1 MSNGTRRSIQQMLS
15 DLYRGFNQNRAV
27 FPRRGRTMPRQSG
40 IRTIPFDVGLEA
52 DNARSGGMSENQ
64 IQAMLAQA
72 RRPGLPISPTVLAS
86 VQRPMVE
93 NSNNVNAPRGIDSLS
108 RKEKYRRRILND
120 GFLIPQGSVP
130 GKDGKRVRVG
140 LPNVLYPDQTVPSGP
155 NTLGPA
161 TADYLGLRLINPA
174 SAEYGEMSNL
184 SPAEA
189 TAMRQRNEYGT
200 SDPTPTIPAVED
212 KERLARD
219 VSLITTDMPGAGASV
234 APAQANNNTVSEG
247 RRGPPMSRVPVTNG
261 SLPFDKTE
269 IDAGMEGFVSPSDSR
284 RQGTVPLPRRR
295 PSNRGGPDAVGPP
308 VPAVEP
314 IPRPIPKPQMDT
326 GKDAELN
333 AGIDQRVDAPTQEAE
348 SGIDFNTNLMKLGL
362 QITAAASKPGATF
375 MGSLATG
382 ALNHLNAEEKREL
395 IKEQREFKK
404 ELIKSNQR
412 YESAEARLERA
423 SREKISAERINV
435 LQEQVKARSEELA
448 ETRRFNNKRL
458 ELQLEKLPTSEDKE
472 AERNLINSKIGVNEE
487 LAKYHEAKA
496 SGVGNELAKQTE
508 ITKRSIFALVE
519 KMIDTDT
526 REYRSAKGD
535 ERAALLQRDARAAL
549 KAIGLV
555 GSEIEE
561 FLPGGVTDLSGAGK
575 SPPPPGKTLKFNPQT
590 GKIE

>member
-1 MSNGTRRSIQQMLS
+1 MS
-15 DLYRGFNQNRAV
+15 
-27 FPRRGRTMPRQSG
+27 
-40 IRTIPFDVGLEA
+40 
-52 DNARSGGMSENQ
+52 
-64 IQAMLAQA
+64 
-72 RRPGLPISPTVLAS
+72 
-86 VQRPMVE
+86 
-93 NSNNVNAPRGIDSLS
+93 
-108 RKEKYRRRILND
+108 
-120 GFLIPQGSVP
+120 
-130 GKDGKRVRVG
+130 RV
-140 LPNVLYPDQTVPSGP
+140 
-155 NTLGPA
+155 PA
-161 TADYLGLRLINPA
+161 TNRVPAAELGVAEQGMTRMPQPA
-174 SAEYGEMSNL
+174 
-184 SPAEA
+184 PAILP
-189 TAMRQRNEYGT
+189 M
-200 SDPTPTIPAVED
+200 ED
-212 KERLARD
+212 ARD
-219 VSLITTDMPGAGASV
+219 IGDGGGRLP
-234 APAQANNNTVSEG
+234 
-247 RRGPPMSRVPVTNG
+247 RRGPPMAEVPESRMLPKRRLTPSRDAVMPGDMSGASAEELDAAAQKG
-261 SLPFDKTE
+261 SELD
-269 IDAGMEGFVSPSDSR
+269 IDAP
-284 RQGTVPLPRRR
+284 Q
-295 PSNRGGPDAVGPP
+295 A
-308 VPAVEP
+308 PA
-314 IPRPIPKPQMDT
+314 
-326 GKDAELN
+326 
-333 AGIDQRVDAPTQEAE
+333 QETE

-458 ELQLEKLPTSEDKE
+458 ELQLKNLPTSADKA
-472 AERNLINSKIGVNEE
+472 AERNLVESKIGVNNE

-575 SPPPPGKTLKFNPQT
+575 TPPPPGKTLKFNPQT